1 MTPPEPLVSP
11 SRNVDAR
18 TAARTLAG
26 AIVGGLLIAAIEF
39 AATRESAARATPD
52 QVVWLARLAV
62 HWTLAAIPLG
72 IAIAVL
78 EHRARGRLPPVRE
91 YVLAVLAG
99 AGAGA
104 LVIALHGRFVD
115 ASISQSVVGFDME
128 LPDRF
133 LYGLWQLVFWGS
145 VGAVLHASSL
155 RLNRGATLL
164 RARELERLRIERGLT
179 ETRLAAL
186 QAQIEP
192 EFVLSSLSEVE
203 RLYEA
208 DPVKADRV
216 LEALIGFLRVATPL
230 LRRQVSTLADE
241 ARLLQAYVLALSAAT
256 DSGQALHLDIGE
268 GAVDTS
274 VPAGVL
280 LSLAQSLLG
289 TPSSGAD
296 EASLEVR
303 AKALGPG
310 SGVRLSITAVTGATP
325 ADLQALVAR
334 LERRLALTCGPR
346 PTIDVHHDGSRRH
359 TIRIILFD
367 QGELGHEEAP
377 KH

>member
-1 MTPPEPLVSP
+1 MTPPDAVVSLP
-11 SRNVDAR
+11 RDVPAR

-39 AATRESAARATPD
+39 AATRESAALATLE
-52 QVVWLARLAV
+52 QVTWLARLAV

-72 IAIAVL
+72 IAIGVL
-78 EHRARGRLPPVRE
+78 EHRARGRPPLVRG
-91 YVLAVLAG
+91 YAIAVLAG

-104 LVIALHGRFVD
+104 LVLALHGRLVD
-115 ASISQSVVGFDME
+115 PSITQSAVGFEME
-128 LPDRF
+128 LPDVF

-155 RLNRGATLL
+155 RQQRGATLL
-164 RARELERLRIERGLT
+164 RARELERLRSERGLA

-216 LEALIGFLRVATPL
+216 LDALIRFLREATPL
-230 LRRQVSTLADE
+230 LRRPVSTLGEE
-241 ARLLQAYVLALSAAT
+241 ARLLQAYVLVLTAAT
-256 DSGQALHLDIGE
+256 GSGQALRLDMGE
-268 GAVDTS
+268 RAVGTPM
-274 VPAGVL
+274 PAGVL
-280 LSLAQSLLG
+280 LSLAQCLLG
-289 TPSSGAD
+289 APSAGAD

-303 AKALGPG
+303 AKVLGAG

-334 LERRLALTCGPR
+334 LARRLALTCGPC
-346 PTIDVHHDGSRRH
+346 PTIDLHQEAGRRLTLR
-359 TIRIILFD
+359 TILLD
-367 QGELGHEEAP
+367 QGGTGP
-377 KH
+377 

>member
-1 MTPPEPLVSP
+1 MTPPDAVVSLP
-11 SRNVDAR
+11 RDVPAR

-39 AATRESAARATPD
+39 AATRESAAPATLV
-52 QVVWLARLAV
+52 QVIWLARLAV
-62 HWTLAAIPLG
+62 HWTLATIPLG
-72 IAIAVL
+72 IAIGVL
-78 EHRARGRLPPVRE
+78 EHRARGRPPLVRG
-91 YVLAVLAG
+91 YVVAVLAG

-104 LVIALHGRFVD
+104 LVLALHGRLVD
-115 ASISQSVVGFDME
+115 PSISQSAVGFELE
-128 LPDRF
+128 LPDTF

-155 RLNRGATLL
+155 RQQRGAALL
-164 RARELERLRIERGLT
+164 RARELERLRSERGLA

-208 DPVKADRV
+208 DPVKADHV
-216 LEALIGFLRVATPL
+216 LDALIRFLREATPL
-230 LRRQVSTLADE
+230 LRRPVSTLGEE
-241 ARLLQAYVLALSAAT
+241 ARLLQAYVLVLTAAT
-256 DSGQALHLDIGE
+256 GSGQALRLDMGE
-268 GAVDTS
+268 GAAGTPM
-274 VPAGVL
+274 PAGVL

-289 TPSSGAD
+289 AQSVGAD

-303 AKALGPG
+303 AKVLGAG

-325 ADLQALVAR
+325 ADLQGLVAR
-334 LERRLALTCGPR
+334 LERRLALTCGPCPR
-346 PTIDVHHDGSRRH
+346 IDLHQEAGRRL
-359 TIRIILFD
+359 TLRTILFD
-367 QGELGHEEAP
+367 QGGTGP
-377 KH
+377 